1 VKRHRPPLMSR
12 STGKPVVTA
21 TTVVDGE
28 TNLAGC
34 VQPRRGR
41 LIRPVRRRHGP
52 ASPVGDR
59 CLGCGRV
66 VMTLVAPSLN
76 DVGSQDT
83 ADFLPANAL
92 SQQAE
97 SPNRA

>member
-1 VKRHRPPLMSR
+1 
-12 STGKPVVTA
+12 
-21 TTVVDGE
+21 
-28 TNLAGC
+28 
-34 VQPRRGR
+34 
-41 LIRPVRRRHGP
+41 
-52 ASPVGDR
+52 
-59 CLGCGRV
+59 
-66 VMTLVAPSLN
+66 MTLVAPSLN